1 METTLKA
8 TNLKANGESKSI
20 RQLLDTQK
28 YQIDFYQR
36 EYKWT
41 TENVIEL
48 LTDLENKFLFN
59 YKDEHE
65 NIDVQDYS
73 HYFLGS
79 IIINVNNNKKFIVDG
94 QQRLTT
100 ITLLLIYLHSLQ
112 NDLAEAE
119 DNVLIE
125 NLIYSKKFGLKS
137 FNLDIPERKDLMD
150 AIFNNAPIDVS
161 GKNDSIK
168 NIRSR
173 YYDIVENFP
182 ESLKFQN
189 GKYILNF
196 FIDWFIESVDLVEIA
211 TYSEDDAYTIFE
223 TMNDR
228 GLNLSPADMLKGYI
242 LTNIKDEE
250 KRATANDIWKKQIT
264 KLIEYDKKEESD
276 FFKNWLR
283 AKYAETIRV
292 RKKGSVNK
300 DFENIGVQFHRW
312 VRDKRDFLNLSTT
325 DDFYGFIK
333 EFEFFSNMYLKIK
346 RISSKLTKKFDYVFY
361 NSYNNFTFQPSL
373 LLAPIKSSDDSETID
388 KKIKLVSRYIDT
400 FIILRAINRRT
411 LGYSSISYSMYNLI
425 KKIRDQDLDSL
436 LDILKDELR
445 SMDEKFDG
453 AHYLVLHSQNKWFIR
468 YLLARITSF
477 IEVNSNIQSHFDDYI
492 RKNVKKPFEVEHII
506 ANTFL
511 EYSDDFSDI
520 SEFEFERNKIGNLLL
535 LPKDF
540 NQSFGDM
547 PYKDKVEKYFGQN
560 ILAKSLN
567 KDCYINNP
575 SFKRFVEDN
584 DLSFKSYN
592 SFSKKEIWERQDLYV
607 KLIEKMCNFEDL
619 DKIIQ

>member
-1 METTLKA
+1 MK

-65 NIDVQDYS
+65 HIDVQDYS

-79 IIINVNNNKKFIVDG
+79 IIININNNKKFIVDG

-112 NDLAEAE
+112 KELINDK
-119 DNVLIE
+119 DYVLIE
-125 NLIYSKKFGLKS
+125 NLIYSTKFGIKS
-137 FNLDIPERKDLMD
+137 FNLDIPERKGVMD
-150 AIFNNAPIDVS
+150 AIFNNSPLDVT

-168 NIRSR
+168 NIINR
-173 YYDIVENFP
+173 YHDIVENFP
-182 ESLKFQN
+182 ESLKCQN
-189 GKYILNF
+189 KKYILNF
-196 FIDWFIESVDLVEIA
+196 FIDWFIESVDLVEIT
-211 TYSEDDAYTIFE
+211 TYSEGDAYTIFE

-242 LTNIKDEE
+242 LTNIKDEA
-250 KRATANDIWKKQIT
+250 KRANANEIWKTQIT
-264 KLIEYDKKEESD
+264 KLNEYDKKEESD

-283 AKYAETIRV
+283 AKYAESIRE

-300 DFENIGVQFHRW
+300 DFETIGVQFHRW
-312 VRDKRDFLNLSTT
+312 VREKKEFLNLATT
-325 DDFYGFIK
+325 DDFYEFVK
-333 EFEFFSNMYLKIK
+333 EFEFFSNIYLKIK
-346 RISSKLTKKFDYVFY
+346 KISKNLNKKFEYVFF
-361 NSYNNFTFQPSL
+361 NSYNNFTLQPPL
-373 LLAPIKSSDDSETID
+373 LLASIKSSDSQEIVD
-388 KKIKLVSRYIDT
+388 KKIKLVSQYIDT
-400 FIILRAINRRT
+400 FIVLRAINRRT
-411 LGYSSISYSMYNLI
+411 LGYSSISYTVYNLI
-425 KKIRDQDLDSL
+425 KKIRDQDLDPL
-436 LDILKDELR
+436 LDDLKNELK

-453 AHYLVLHSQNKWFIR
+453 ASNLVLHSQNKRFIHF
-468 YLLARITSF
+468 LLARITSF
-477 IEVNSNIQSHFDDYI
+477 IEINSKMTSHFDDYI
-492 RKNVKKPFEVEHII
+492 RTNIKKPFEVEHII
-506 ANTFL
+506 PNKYF
-511 EYSDDFSDI
+511 EYAEEFSDPL
-520 SEFEFERNKIGNLLL
+520 EFEQERNRLGNLLL

-547 PYKDKVEKYFGQN
+547 PYTDKVKNYFGQN

-567 KDCYINNP
+567 EECYKNNP
-575 SFKRFVEDN
+575 SFNSFVRDN
-584 DLSFKSYN
+584 NLSFEAFKQ
-592 SFSKKEIWERQDLYV
+592 FSKNEISKRQKLYV
-607 KLIEKMCNFEDL
+607 EIIVKMSDFKKL
-619 DKIIQ
+619 DKIVY